1 MRQKKG
7 YAFVQSLK
15 EPVNR
20 AKYLQAQ
27 VNSMCVTIRRGERNI
42 GEMIQDSKGL
52 NKKIDATL
60 TSTTAAMKQIK
71 MFRENTEEIETLL
84 GQQKDAIK
92 KFEKRAKN

>member
-1 MRQKKG
+1 
-7 YAFVQSLK
+7 
-15 EPVNR
+15 
-20 AKYLQAQ
+20 
-27 VNSMCVTIRRGERNI
+27 MCVTIRRGERNI